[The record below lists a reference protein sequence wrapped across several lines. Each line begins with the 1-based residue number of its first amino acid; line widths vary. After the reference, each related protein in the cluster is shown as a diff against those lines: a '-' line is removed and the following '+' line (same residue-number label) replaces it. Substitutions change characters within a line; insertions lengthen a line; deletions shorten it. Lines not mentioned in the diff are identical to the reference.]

1 MSPDLPATFPFR
13 PWVRRAAVKAMVWG
27 VGAVAVLALVLG
39 WMRGPSGG
47 AGWGGGGWGGGGGW
61 AWGRAS
67 GVLLGYGVLF
77 LGSLLKVW
85 WTAGGAAVEVAED
98 AFSYRPL
105 YAFRPRRLPYAAVLS
120 CAPRPGTSALRLVV
134 ERRGVARELFLN
146 LAVIDGGG
154 RLLERLGERLEAAGL
169 VPMPGAKAAWAR
181 PGWEVPGPS

>member
-1 MSPDLPATFPFR
+1 MHPDLPATFPFR

-27 VGAVAVLALVLG
+27 VGAVAALALVLG
-39 WMRGPSGG
+39 WLRGP
-47 AGWGGGGWGGGGGW
+47 AGGGW
-61 AWGRAS
+61 AWARAA
-67 GVLLGYGVLF
+67 GVLLGYGLLF
-77 LGSLLKVW
+77 LASLLKVW
-85 WTAGGAAVEVAED
+85 WTAGGAAVEVAGE

-105 YAFRPRRLPYAAVLS
+105 YAFRPRRLPYAAILA

-169 VPMPGAKAAWAR
+169 APVPGAKAAWAR
-181 PGWEVPGPS
+181 PGWEERAP